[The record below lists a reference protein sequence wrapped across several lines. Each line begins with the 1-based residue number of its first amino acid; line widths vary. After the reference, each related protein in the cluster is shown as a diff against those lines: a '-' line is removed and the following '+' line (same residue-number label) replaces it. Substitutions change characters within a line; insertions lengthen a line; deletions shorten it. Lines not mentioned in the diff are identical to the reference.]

1 MKQLHNKD
9 GTPRKRRMDC
19 KVFLLPDEGQVEF
32 ADVLA
37 RNPASPNVEQLE
49 AVMARHGVKVSRNS
63 LYEFLKSARVQEFQI
78 TAGVIRNRLL
88 GQKLATAGADALH
101 ADARRLAT
109 GYWMTVARCAQE
121 MDGGKRSE
129 ETAEQYQA
137 RLDRSRAEME
147 AATDALG
154 TLGCLK
160 AGEDKGAIA
169 VAKLQLEREKVQ
181 QAERKLKLLEDR
193 DAKIREIVGD
203 KNNTDYQ
210 GKLDLLGKVLEEGF
224 KA

>member
-1 MKQLHNKD
+1 MKQPINKD

-19 KVFLLPDEGQVEF
+19 KVFQLPDEGQVEF

-49 AVMARHGVKVSRNS
+49 AVMVRHGVAVSRNS
-63 LYEFLKSARVQEFQI
+63 LYEFLKSARMQEFQI

-121 MDGGKRSE
+121 LDTPKRAD
-129 ETAEQYQA
+129 ETAEQFTA
-137 RLDRSRAEME
+137 RQSARRAEME
-147 AATDALG
+147 QATAMLG

-181 QAERKLKLLEDR
+181 QAERKLKLLE
-193 DAKIREIVGD
+193 AEKTKAEQIVENKQLTPAEKEARLKEVFGI
-203 KNNTDYQ
+203 
-210 GKLDLLGKVLEEGF
+210 
-224 KA
+224 A

>member
-1 MKQLHNKD
+1 MKQPINKD

-19 KVFLLPDEGQVEF
+19 KVFQLPDGGQVEF

-49 AVMARHGVKVSRNS
+49 AVMVRHGVAVSRNS

-169 VAKLQLEREKVQ
+169 VAKLELERQKVQ
-181 QAERKLKLLEDR
+181 QAERKLKLLE
-193 DAKIREIVGD
+193 AEKTKAEQIVENKQLTPAEKEARLKEVFGI
-203 KNNTDYQ
+203 
-210 GKLDLLGKVLEEGF
+210 
-224 KA
+224 A

>member
-1 MKQLHNKD
+1 MPKFHNKD

-49 AVMARHGVKVSRNS
+49 AVMVKHNVKISRQS

-78 TAGVIRNRLL
+78 TAGVIRNRIL
-88 GQKLATAGADALH
+88 GQKLAAAGADSLH

-121 MDGGKRSE
+121 LDTPKRAD
-129 ETAEQYQA
+129 ETPEQFTA
-137 RLDRSRAEME
+137 RVARSREEME
-147 AATDALG
+147 AATAMLG
-154 TLGCLK
+154 TLGALK
-160 AGEDKGAIA
+160 AGEDKGQLAA
-169 VAKLQLEREKVQ
+169 AKLQLEREKVS
-181 QAERKLKLLEDR
+181 QAERKLKLLEDKQ
-193 DAKIREIVGD
+193 AKATQIVASDQLTPEQKEARIKEVFGI
-203 KNNTDYQ
+203 
-210 GKLDLLGKVLEEGF
+210 
-224 KA
+224 A